1 MKLSQSYIN
10 RNSCTV
16 VTAVIGRYAQVL
28 GVFRRYNDAEVFVKN
43 HFDTHKGCQC
53 YISLNVTW
61 IKQHKECL

>member
-1 MKLSQSYIN
+1 MNLTQAYIS

-16 VTAVIGRYAQVL
+16 VTAAIGRYAQVL
-28 GVFRRYNDAEVFVKN
+28 GVFRRYDDAKNFVNN
-43 HFDTHKGCQC
+43 HFDTHIECQC